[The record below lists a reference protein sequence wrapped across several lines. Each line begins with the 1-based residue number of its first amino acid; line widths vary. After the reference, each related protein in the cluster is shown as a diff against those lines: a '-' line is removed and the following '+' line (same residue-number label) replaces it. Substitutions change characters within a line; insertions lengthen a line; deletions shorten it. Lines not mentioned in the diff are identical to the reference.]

1 MDKYFTKMTP
11 GKNFNGEVFI
21 NLFYQMASEISE
33 NRINPSHGSFVLFE
47 ISSTGAV
54 KYLLSIS
61 TVVEPGGVLK

>member
-33 NRINPSHGSFVLFE
+33 NAAPFLKHRLDPDMASYI
-47 ISSTGAV
+47 
-54 KYLLSIS
+54 KYLR
-61 TVVEPGGVLK
+61 TH

>member
-1 MDKYFTKMTP
+1 LQKF
-11 GKNFNGEVFI
+11 NFAPIILRRERREEPP
-21 NLFYQMASEISE
+21 LEAAASEISE